1 MTTIEWTDEVWNPVV
16 GCSRVSAGCEHCYAE
31 RHAHRGMVEAHRG
44 LTVLGKHGPRWT
56 GEVRCLPERL
66 EQPLRWRKPRR
77 VFVNSMSD
85 LFHESVPYEF
95 IAAVFG
101 VMAAC
106 PQHSFQLL
114 TKRPGVA
121 KAFFLAL
128 ARITSN
134 GFGTPASRAL
144 EWCRTRAIS
153 RGVPPEK
160 LPHHSFIPGVQ
171 WPLPNVWLGVSVED
185 QESADERIPLLLD
198 IPAALRWVSYEPAI
212 GRVRLEERW
221 LLGHFD
227 HCPVEGLPL
236 GPDGEQ
242 FGVDPCEGCPGWGM
256 ECGAIRGHSL
266 DWIVIGGESGP
277 RARSFDIG
285 WARHV
290 IRDCRSAGVPVFVKQ
305 LGSNPCVVRDG
316 PFDIQLYPLKRALRD
331 RKGGDMSEW
340 PEDLRIRQWPK
351 GDNR

>member
-66 EQPLRWRKPRR
+66 EQPLRWRNPRR
-77 VFVNSMSD
+77 IFVNSMSD

-101 VMAAC
+101 VMAVC

-121 KAFFLAL
+121 KAFFQAL

-144 EWCRTRAIS
+144 EWCRTKAIS
-153 RGVPPEK
+153 RGVPPGN

-171 WPLPNVWLGVSVED
+171 WPLPSVWLGVSVENRATA
-185 QESADERIPLLLD
+185 EARLTV
-198 IPAALRWVSYEPAI
+198 LREVPNAMPWCSYEPA
-212 GRVRLEERW
+212 LEAVSFES
-221 LLGHFD
+221 H
-227 HCPVEGLPL
+227 
-236 GPDGEQ
+236 
-242 FGVDPCEGCPGWGM
+242 
-256 ECGAIRGHSL
+256 L
-266 DWIVIGGESGP
+266 DYLRWIVCGGESGP
-277 RARSFDIG
+277 RARPFDIG
-285 WARHV
+285 WARST
-290 IRDCRSAGVPVFVKQ
+290 IRQCRDAGVPVFIKQ

-316 PFDIQLYPLKRALRD
+316 PFDVQLYPLKRALRD
-331 RKGGDMSEW
+331 HKGGDMSEW